1 MMKFY
6 RRCWPYGV
14 AIGSTAM
21 ALQLTLWLKP
31 LLSTIISPLF
41 YIAIIVS
48 AWYGG
53 FRPGMVA
60 VVLSTLA
67 IDYFFI
73 DPPYQF
79 FLLDTA
85 QDLFQLSFFL
95 LVALAIALLTANFQE
110 SKKKVERLSQQLAQE
125 NAEQLRM
132 ALSAAR
138 MGMWDWNLVTGEI
151 KWSPEHALLLGLD
164 PGTFDGKYETFDAR
178 VHPEDRQALEG
189 ALQQALQ
196 TRSSYQHEFR
206 VIWLDGSTHWV
217 EGRGHGFYDAA
228 GQPVL
233 LTGTIMNIDG
243 RKQAETLLHQQFQQ
257 QRLVKEITQR
267 IRQSLNLAEILQTT
281 VDEVRQFL
289 QCDRV
294 IVLQFSPGWAG
305 KVVVESVGA
314 GWMALLPIQI
324 YDPCIAEEYVAPLKQ
339 GLVTAKSDIYNAGLS
354 PCHVEFLAGFQVRA
368 NLVAPILK
376 DEELWGL
383 LAAHQCAA
391 PRQWQSSE
399 IELIRQVAI
408 QAGIAIQ
415 QADLFE
421 RMQAELRER
430 QQAELALQ
438 ESSEKLRLFIKYA
451 PASIMM
457 FDREMR
463 YIAVSQRWL
472 DELRLNSIASTE
484 SIIGR
489 SHYEIFPNLAEDL
502 KQSHQRGL
510 AGFVE
515 KCDEYLFVHSDGLQQ
530 WFRWEVHPWYRPNGD
545 IGGIILFSEEITER
559 KQAQLALQQ
568 LNAELEERVTGRTAE
583 LTEVNERLL
592 VALLQKEHAYQLL
605 KEQAQLLELAHDSII
620 TWDLNSAI
628 AFWNRGAES
637 MYGWSKAEAFG
648 QDLHAFL
655 KTQFPKPLAE
665 IKAELLEK
673 GYWEGE
679 LIHFTRDDR
688 PVTVASRWV
697 VQKDDAGRPIKIL
710 EINNDITERKQA
722 ALAKE
727 QYSRE
732 VEDLYNNAPC
742 GYHSL
747 DAEGTIIRINNTEL
761 NWLGYTR
768 DEVLNKKKF
777 VGFIP
782 PDSQQIFS
790 HNFTQFKQQG
800 WVENLEFQMICKD
813 GSIRW
818 VNVNATA
825 VKDAA
830 GNFLMSRTTLF
841 DISARKRAEEERKQA
856 ELALGESEEQRR
868 LALDLTRIGF
878 WDWHIPTG
886 NLVWNDNH
894 YTLLGVIPGAISPSY
909 QLWRERVHPQ
919 DRKWVE
925 ELFAYCLQARID
937 YEAEYRIVHPDC
949 SVHWVL
955 ARSKAIY
962 DESGQP
968 ARALGVLLD
977 ISDRKRAEEA
987 LQQQAKQ
994 ELLLFSITQAI
1005 RHSLELNVILNTAV
1019 TEVRQVL
1026 QVDRAAVY
1034 RFNPDWSGDFVVE
1047 SVTPDWVKLVTPDV
1061 QKVWEDTYLQETG
1074 GGRFQNRETFVVAD
1088 IYTAGLQPCH
1098 VELLEQFQAKA
1109 YAIAPLFSGE
1119 ALWGLLAIYQN
1130 AAPRHWQSWEIELL
1144 EQIASQ
1150 LAIAINQSELYEQL
1164 HIELHERKQT
1174 EATLLESE
1182 RRWRFLLD
1190 NVQLLVV
1197 GLDLTGAVNYVNPF
1211 FLKLTGYA
1219 ESEALGQNWFET
1231 FVPLSHR
1238 QQLQKDF
1245 SEILASNAHPY
1256 YQNFILTKLR
1266 EELFIAWNHT
1276 LLRDSAGSIIGTVS
1290 IGEDI
1295 TVRHKIE
1302 QMKNEFIGIVS
1313 HELRTPLTAIRA
1325 SLGLLKT
1332 GVYDKKPDK
1341 FKRMIE
1347 IALIDSE
1354 RLVRLVNDIL
1364 DLERLES
1371 GRSVLEKAT
1380 CKAADLMQQAVEGV
1394 RAIAHLQHITLS
1406 VHPTD
1411 VEVWAAPDTI
1421 VQTLT
1426 NLLSNALKFSPPD
1439 TAITLSVERQTD
1451 RALFHVSDRGR
1462 GIPADKLEAIFGR
1475 FQQVDASD
1483 SRDKGGTGLG
1493 LAICRSIIEQ
1503 HGGQIWAE
1511 STLGAGSTFF
1521 FTLPLSVEHAND

>member
-1 MMKFY
+1 MKFY

-31 LLSTIISPLF
+31 LLSQIVSPLF

-67 IDYFFI
+67 ISYFFLT
-73 DPPYQF
+73 PLNQF
-79 FLLDTA
+79 GIAQPEDLL
-85 QDLFQLSFFL
+85 QLGFFL
-95 LVALAIALLTANFQE
+95 LVALAIDLLTDNFQE

-132 ALSAAR
+132 ALSALR
-138 MGMWDWNLVTGEI
+138 ESQIQLQ
-151 KWSPEHALLLGLD
+151 
-164 PGTFDGKYETFDAR
+164 
-178 VHPEDRQALEG
+178 RQ
-189 ALQQALQ
+189 
-196 TRSSYQHEFR
+196 
-206 VIWLDGSTHWV
+206 
-217 EGRGHGFYDAA
+217 
-228 GQPVL
+228 
-233 LTGTIMNIDG
+233 
-243 RKQAETLLHQQFQQ
+243 
-257 QRLVKEITQR
+257 
-267 IRQSLNLAEILQTT
+267 LAEIENIYQSAPIGLNVLDADLRFVRINQRLAEINGFSVEAHIGRT
-281 VDEVRQFL
+281 VRELLPELADTAENLLHSILETGNPLLNVE
-289 QCDRV
+289 
-294 IVLQFSPGWAG
+294 ITGETPAHPGVQRTW
-305 KVVVESVGA
+305 VESF
-314 GWMALLPIQI
+314 L
-324 YDPCIAEEYVAPLKQ
+324 PLKN
-339 GLVTAKSDIYNAGLS
+339 GDK
-354 PCHVEFLAGFQVRA
+354 
-368 NLVAPILK
+368 
-376 DEELWGL
+376 
-383 LAAHQCAA
+383 
-391 PRQWQSSE
+391 
-399 IELIRQVAI
+399 
-408 QAGIAIQ
+408 
-415 QADLFE
+415 
-421 RMQAELRER
+421 
-430 QQAELALQ
+430 
-438 ESSEKLRLFIKYA
+438 
-451 PASIMM
+451 
-457 FDREMR
+457 
-463 YIAVSQRWL
+463 
-472 DELRLNSIASTE
+472 
-484 SIIGR
+484 IIGI
-489 SHYEIFPNLAEDL
+489 ST
-502 KQSHQRGL
+502 
-510 AGFVE
+510 V
-515 KCDEYLFVHSDGLQQ
+515 C
-530 WFRWEVHPWYRPNGD
+530 
-545 IGGIILFSEEITER
+545 EEITER

-568 LNAELEERVTGRTAE
+568 LNAELEDRVRARTAE

-628 AFWNRGAES
+628 TFWNQGAES
-637 MYGWSKAEAFG
+637 MYGWSKAEALG
-648 QDLHAFL
+648 QDLHALL
-655 KTQFPKPLAE
+655 KTQFPKPHAE
-665 IKAELLEK
+665 IQAELLEK

-679 LIHFTRDDR
+679 IIHFTWDDHQV
-688 PVTVASRWV
+688 PVASRWV

-722 ALAKE
+722 ELAL
-727 QYSRE
+727 QHHIRE

-747 DAEGTIIRINNTEL
+747 DEEGTIVRINDTEL
-761 NWLGYTR
+761 NWLGMSR
-768 DEVLNKKKF
+768 NEVLYKKKF
-777 VGFIP
+777 VELIT
-782 PDSQQIFS
+782 PDCQDIFKQ
-790 HNFTQFKQQG
+790 NFPQFLQQG
-800 WVENLEFQMICKD
+800 WLGNQEFQILCKD
-813 GSIRW
+813 GSIRCL
-818 VNVNATA
+818 NVNATA
-825 VKDAA
+825 IRDEA

-841 DISARKRAEEERKQA
+841 DISERKRAEAAQKEA
-856 ELALGESEEQRR
+856 ELALRESEEQRR
-868 LALDLTRIGF
+868 LALDLTNTGF
-878 WDWHIPTG
+878 WDLDLPTG

-894 YTLLGVIPGAISPSY
+894 FTLLGLVPGAIAPSY
-909 QLWRERVHPQ
+909 KLWIERLHPQ
-919 DRKWVE
+919 DRDRVE
-925 ELFAYCLQARID
+925 QLFAYSLEARID
-937 YEAEYRIVHPDC
+937 YEAEYRVVHPDG
-949 SVHWVL
+949 SVHWLMGRAKGV
-955 ARSKAIY
+955 Y

-968 ARALGVLLD
+968 VRSLGVLLD

-1005 RHSLELNVILNTAV
+1005 RQSLELNAILNTAV
-1019 TEVRQVL
+1019 TEVKQTL

-1061 QKVWEDTYLQETG
+1061 QKVWDDTYLQETG

-1098 VELLEQFQAKA
+1098 IELLEQFQAKA

-1130 AAPRHWQSWEIELL
+1130 AARRNWQSWEIELL

-1150 LAIAINQSELYEQL
+1150 LAIAINQSELYELLQ
-1164 HIELHERKQT
+1164 IELHERKQT

-1197 GLDLTGAVNYVNPF
+1197 GLDCKGAVNYANPF

-1231 FVPLSHR
+1231 FVPVAHR
-1238 QQLQKDF
+1238 QQVQRDF
-1245 SEILASNAHPY
+1245 SDILASNEHPY

-1266 EELFIAWNHT
+1266 EERFIAWNNT
-1276 LLRDSAGSIIGTVS
+1276 LLRDSAGSIIGTVC

-1302 QMKNEFIGIVS
+1302 LMKNEFIGIVS

-1371 GRSVLEKAT
+1371 GRAVLEKAT

-1394 RAIAHLQHITLS
+1394 RALADRQHITLS

-1411 VEVWAAPDTI
+1411 VEVWAASDAI

-1426 NLLSNALKFSPPD
+1426 NLLSNALKFSPSD

-1451 RALFHVSDRGR
+1451 QALFHVSDRGR

-1503 HGGQIWAE
+1503 HGGLIWVE

-1521 FTLPLSVEHAND
+1521 FTLPLSVEHGNDTICL